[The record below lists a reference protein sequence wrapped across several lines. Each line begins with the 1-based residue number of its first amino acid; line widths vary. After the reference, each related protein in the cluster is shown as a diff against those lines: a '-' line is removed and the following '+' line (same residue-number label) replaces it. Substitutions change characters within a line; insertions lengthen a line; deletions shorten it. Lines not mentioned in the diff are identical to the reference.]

1 MSINKSIFTALI
13 LLLLSS
19 IIAIYFRPL
28 MIIDETRYISVAWEM
43 YNSGNYLVPHLNGQ
57 PYDHKPPLLFW
68 IIVAIWKIFGV
79 NELIVR
85 FIPYIFASSLVIIG
99 VKIYQ
104 LLFKDDKDGLEI
116 FPYVMVGMVVF
127 VFYSTL
133 LMFDVMLSFFVALA
147 IYGGLKAL
155 LDDKLSSYL
164 ILTFAIGFGILAKS
178 PVILAHLL
186 PLYLFASFYS
196 PKKVKI
202 GFYIKGFL
210 AVVGGILIAL
220 IWAIPAANIG
230 GEEFAYGIF
239 WGQYAGRAVNAFAHK
254 RAFWWYLP
262 WIPVILIPWIFYRGF
277 WSGIKEL
284 FKYKLDFGLKAI
296 LIWIIGTFL
305 IFSIISGKQLGYI
318 VPEFLAFGLLAT
330 RAISKGKEI
339 KRAYVVSTIFLLLG
353 VALIIAPWFIKGY
366 IRVFLDTKAFII
378 SGAILI
384 IYALYLA
391 FYKFKSK
398 KEVVKAI
405 SFGALLIIF
414 ALHYSINLYLKSQ
427 DLTNFS
433 KVIASLEQQ
442 GIKVAHYGKYH
453 NQYHFIGRLKKPI
466 LVLKSLK
473 EIKEYIKNNP
483 NGAIVAYK
491 KRDVKFNK
499 DAIFAVTKFR
509 TQNALLVK
517 AKEWDRL
524 LK

>member
-1 MSINKSIFTALI
+1 MNNNKSIIFAI
-13 LLLLSS
+13 FLLFLSS
-19 IIAIYFRPL
+19 LIAIYFRPL

-43 YNSGNYLVPHLNGQ
+43 YSSGNYLVPHLNGM

-68 IIVAIWKIFGV
+68 IIVGIWKIFGV
-79 NELIVR
+79 NEIVVR
-85 FIPYIFASSLVIIG
+85 FIPFVFASGLVVVG
-99 VKIYQ
+99 AKIYQ
-104 LLFKDDKDGLEI
+104 LLFRDDKYGLEI
-116 FPYVMVGMVVF
+116 FPYIMVGMVVF

-155 LDDKLSSYL
+155 IDDKLNSYA

-186 PLYLFASFYS
+186 PLYLFAAIYS

-202 GFYIKGFL
+202 SFYIKGLL
-210 AVVGGILIAL
+210 AVLGGIAIAL
-220 IWAIPAANIG
+220 IWAIPAANTG

-262 WIPVILIPWIFYRGF
+262 WIPVILIPWVFYRSFWAGF
-277 WSGIKEL
+277 VKL
-284 FKYKLDFGLKAI
+284 FKQKLDFGLKAI
-296 LIWIIGTFL
+296 LTWIVGTFI
-305 IFSIISGKQLGYI
+305 IFSLISGKQLGYI

-330 RAISKGKEI
+330 RAISKAKEI
-339 KRAYVVSTIFLLLG
+339 QKAYIVAFIYALLG
-353 VALIIAPWFIKGY
+353 IALIVAPWFIKGY
-366 IRVFLDTKAFII
+366 IRVFLDTNAFII
-378 SGAILI
+378 SGAILV

-391 FYKFKSK
+391 FYKFKSQ
-398 KEVVKAI
+398 KELIRAI
-405 SFGALLIIF
+405 SLNSLLIIF

-433 KVIASLEQQ
+433 KVIASLEQN
-442 GIKVAHYGKYH
+442 GIKIAHFGKYH
-453 NQYHFIGRLKKPI
+453 DQYHFIGRLKQPLVI
-466 LVLKSLK
+466 LKTNK
-473 EIKEYIKNNP
+473 DIQEYIKNNP
-483 NGAIVAYK
+483 NGAIITYT
-491 KRDVKFNK
+491 KRDIKFNK
-499 DAIFAVTKFR
+499 NAIFAATKFR

>member
-1 MSINKSIFTALI
+1 MNNNKSIIFALF
-13 LLLLSS
+13 LLFLSS
-19 IIAIYFRPL
+19 LVAIYFRPL

-43 YNSGNYLVPHLNGQ
+43 YSSGDYLVPHLNAV

-68 IIVAIWKIFGV
+68 IIVGIWKIFGV
-79 NELIVR
+79 NEIIVR
-85 FIPYIFASSLVIIG
+85 FVPFLFASGVVIIG
-99 VKIYQ
+99 AKIYQ
-104 LLFKDDKDGLEI
+104 LLWKDDKDGLEL
-116 FPYVMVGMVVF
+116 FSYVMVGMVVF
-127 VFYSTL
+127 DFYSTL

-202 GFYIKGFL
+202 SFYIKGLL
-210 AVVGGILIAL
+210 AVIAGILIAL
-220 IWAIPAANIG
+220 IWAIPAAKAG
-230 GEEFAYGIF
+230 GDEFAYGIF

-262 WIPVILIPWIFYRGF
+262 WIPVILMPWIFYRGF
-277 WSGIKEL
+277 WSGLKEL
-284 FKYKLDFGLKAI
+284 LTNRLDFGLKAI
-296 LIWIIGTFL
+296 LTWIVGTL
-305 IFSIISGKQLGYI
+305 IIFSIISGKQLGYI

-330 RAISKGKEI
+330 RAISYAKKGN
-339 KRAYVVSTIFLLLG
+339 RAYVVASIFLLIG
-353 VALIIAPWFIKGY
+353 IALIIAPWFIKGY
-366 IRVFLDTKAFII
+366 IRVFLDTKALII
-378 SGAILI
+378 SGAILV

-391 FYKFKSK
+391 LYKFKSK
-398 KEVVKAI
+398 KEIIRAI
-405 SFGALLIIF
+405 SLGALLIIF

-433 KVIASLEQQ
+433 KVIASLENS
-442 GIKVAHYGKYH
+442 GIKVAHFGKYH
-453 NQYHFIGRLKKPI
+453 DQYHYIGRLKEPLIIVKN
-466 LVLKSLK
+466 SK

-483 NGAIVAYK
+483 NGAIITYK
-491 KRDVKFNK
+491 SRDIKFNK
-499 DAIFAVTKFR
+499 NAILAVTKFR
-509 TQNALLVK
+509 TKNALLVK
-517 AKEWDRL
+517 AKEWNRL